1 MTIDHTANDRLFG
14 KNLTVYGESKMTENT
29 KLMSANY
36 KQLAEDLYETLNNV
50 SDFIDFDKFPL
61 TIAEK
66 LDRVLKKYEDE
77 TTRGTGRTTAL
88 YMKAITEALENP
100 GKSVE
105 FIDHYP
111 HTWNGVSFHRER
123 LEKIINKLGY
133 DIVVQRRGQAQVF
146 LYNKFV
152 A

>member
-1 MTIDHTANDRLFG
+1 MT
-14 KNLTVYGESKMTENT
+14 
-29 KLMSANY
+29 ANY
-36 KQLAEDLYETLNNV
+36 KQLAQDLYETLNNV
-50 SDFIDFDKFPL
+50 SDFIDFDIFPL
-61 TIAEK
+61 PISEK
-66 LDRVLKKYEDE
+66 LDRVLNKYEQE

-111 HTWNGVSFHRER
+111 HTWDGVSFHRER

-133 DIVVQRRGQAQVF
+133 DIVVSTKGRAQVY
-146 LYNKFV
+146 LYNRFGR
-152 A
+152 

>member
-1 MTIDHTANDRLFG
+1 MT
-14 KNLTVYGESKMTENT
+14 
-29 KLMSANY
+29 ANY
-36 KQLAEDLYETLNNV
+36 KQLAEELYKTLKEV
-50 SDFIDFDKFPL
+50 SMYLPVDRRFPNAINTL
-61 TIAEK
+61 Q
-66 LDRVLKKYEDE
+66 KYEEE

-88 YMKAITEALENP
+88 YIKCIAEALENP

-111 HTWNGVSFHRER
+111 HTWHGVNFHRER

-133 DIVVQRRGQAQVF
+133 DIVVSTKGQAQVF

>member
-29 KLMSANY
+29 KLMFANY
-36 KQLAEDLYETLNNV
+36 KQLAEELYETLKKVRYWGISNTEV
-50 SDFIDFDKFPL
+50 DDVIS
-61 TIAEK
+61 
-66 LDRVLKKYEDE
+66 KYEQE

-88 YMKAITEALENP
+88 YIKCIAEALENP

-111 HTWNGVSFHRER
+111 HTWGGVSFHRER

-133 DIVVQRRGQAQVF
+133 DIVVSTKGRAQVY
-146 LYNKFV
+146 LYNRFGQ
-152 A
+152 